1 MMQKVVTYLYP
12 DISKAS
18 TLKVFQD
25 RTTQI
30 KAFYFTRENIKTVEA
45 LESGQNYACYFLFDQ
60 TEAEEMTKV
69 YVGQSSQGAYR
80 MLSHDKTKM
89 FWSFCI
95 MFVTDNNSFD
105 AMMIDYM
112 EYHFINKLRNSSS
125 YSLENIILRNTEPVI
140 SIFDKP
146 TVMAM
151 INQISFL
158 LQAEG
163 INFDNQEMIPRSKV
177 YQPKSKRYTA
187 KLISSEGKFILL
199 EGSHIVRP
207 IETSKAWSD
216 GGRFYNSQTSQ
227 IETLIK
233 DKKVVDRGDYY
244 ETLVNLTFKSP
255 SNAACLVSGASENGW
270 LFFAGLD
277 ELRKQG

>member
-1 MMQKVVTYLYP
+1 M
-12 DISKAS
+12 
-18 TLKVFQD
+18 
-25 RTTQI
+25 
-30 KAFYFTRENIKTVEA
+30 EA

-125 YSLENIILRNTEPVI
+125 YSLENIILINTEPVI

-244 ETLVNLTFKSP
+244 ETLMNLTFKSP